1 ELAKIYNSSLEDIQ
15 RHIDADIQRFA
26 HKEGVS
32 MAEAKRIISKTDV
45 EAFQSTAKR
54 YVEEKNF
61 TPKAN
66 KELRRYNITM
76 RSNRLEL
83 MQARINLGIIALDL
97 EAEQRTRQHIAHEM
111 IAEYARQAGILPMP
125 APAHAQLNT
134 LATAVV
140 LSDVTGATFSVRI
153 WANQAELR

>member
-1 ELAKIYNSSLEDIQ
+1 MPTYSEIRKQELKHIEQSLKDDRKMKRELAKIYNSSLEDIQ

-66 KELRRYNITM
+66 KELRKHNITM

-83 MQARINLGIIALDL
+83 MQARINLDIIALAL
-97 EAEQRTRQHIAHEM
+97 EEEQLTGKHIAQET
-111 IAEYARQAGILPMP
+111 IDRKS
-125 APAHAQLNT
+125 
-134 LATAVV
+134 VV
-140 LSDVTGATFSVRI
+140 
-153 WANQAELR
+153 

>member
-1 ELAKIYNSSLEDIQ
+1 MPTYAGIRREELKHIEQSLKDDCKMKRQLAKVYNSSLEDIQ

-45 EAFQSTAKR
+45 EAFQNTAKR

-61 TPKAN
+61 TPQAN
-66 KELRRYNITM
+66 KELRRYNVTI

-83 MQARINLGIIALDL
+83 IQARSNRDIRD
-97 EAEQRTRQHIAHEM
+97 
-111 IAEYARQAGILPMP
+111 
-125 APAHAQLNT
+125 
-134 LATAVV
+134 
-140 LSDVTGATFSVRI
+140 
-153 WANQAELR
+153 